1 MRILL
6 PETMTR
12 SAVRW
17 AGGAVLAVALAGT
30 AVAAAP
36 MTASAQA
43 VSAHAV
49 SAQAV
54 PTRAMSAH
62 SSKSAVVVK
71 EATRH
76 HFGKILVTPKGRA
89 LYVLPHGS
97 CTASCLSI
105 WPRLVMPHGKT
116 MPKGAKCLLGTAKF
130 GSHGRLQVTYHKL
143 RLYMFS
149 EDSGTSVNGNGVAGF
164 KVAKVVKC

>member
-6 PETMTR
+6 PEVVSR
-12 SAVRW
+12 SAARW

-30 AVAAAP
+30 AVAVAPTAATASTAAP
-36 MTASAQA
+36 ARS
-43 VSAHAV
+43 V
-49 SAQAV
+49 
-54 PTRAMSAH
+54 SAH
-62 SSKSAVVVK
+62 SSKTAVVVK
-71 EATRH
+71 EARRH

-116 MPKGAKCLLGTAKF
+116 MPKGAKCLGTAKF
-130 GSHGRLQVTYHKL
+130 GSHGRLQVTYRKM

-149 EDSGTSVNGNGVAGF
+149 GDSGTSVNGNGEAGF